1 MPQYT
6 TSLDNPH
13 DRIFRLYDLVS
24 GSNPNGLIFSRGALH
39 SGARIHLKNG
49 VDLDILWGMASKD
62 MMDRFVM
69 GVYLPTANHT
79 LITDKHSGI
88 ETKLRDGG
96 VYPVYADLSD
106 PTRCKKRAQIRFGA
120 DLLRLTK
127 DELKSITEVVWD
139 WNKHLNLRRPCG
151 MGAAAADDAAAAAD
165 DDAAAYDD
173 AAADDA
179 AADDAAADDAA
190 ADDEPND
197 DAAADDE
204 PNDDA
209 AANDDDA
216 AAAAD
221 DVTGVAAWSPAAL
234 RCRYVT
240 ARGAEAAPA
249 LTHGGA
255 WAIMCSFRC
264 YWRRRGSRL
273 RGGRFKITNC
283 TPRAMSISY

>member
-1 MPQYT
+1 MGFIAHVSSRLLTPGHSKKVRPFLDGEIGRRNPHWVPQYT
-6 TSLDNPH
+6 TSLDNPN

-39 SGARIHLKNG
+39 SGARIGLKNG

-127 DELKSITEVVWD
+127 DELKS
-139 WNKHLNLRRPCG
+139 P
-151 MGAAAADDAAAAAD
+151 AAADDAAAAAD
-165 DDAAAYDD
+165 GDAAAYDD

-179 AADDAAADDAA
+179 AADDAA
-190 ADDEPND
+190 
-197 DAAADDE
+197 
-204 PNDDA
+204 
-209 AANDDDA
+209 
-216 AAAAD
+216 
-221 DVTGVAAWSPAAL
+221 
-234 RCRYVT
+234 
-240 ARGAEAAPA
+240 
-249 LTHGGA
+249 
-255 WAIMCSFRC
+255 
-264 YWRRRGSRL
+264 GSR
-273 RGGRFKITNC
+273 
-283 TPRAMSISY
+283 